1 MDHTKYNGKK
11 FTHFALVCLAAG
23 DARVYG
29 DHPRTK
35 KIYDLPGNFSLEATN
50 EAHRLT
56 YIEYGKDKELL
67 LKKAQMARSDYWTNR
82 MPQANN

>member
-1 MDHTKYNGKK
+1 MDHTKCTGKK
-11 FTHFALVCLAAG
+11 FTHFALVCFADG

-29 DHPRTK
+29 YHPRTK
-35 KIYDLPGNFSLEATN
+35 EIYDLPKSFSLEATN
-50 EAHRLT
+50 ENNRLT
-56 YIEYGKDKELL
+56 YVEYGKDKELL

>member
-1 MDHTKYNGKK
+1 MDEAKRFSSRK
-11 FTHFALVCLAAG
+11 FTHFALVCFADG

-29 DHPRTK
+29 YYPEK
-35 KIYDLPGNFSLEATN
+35 EEIYDLPKSFSLEATN

-67 LKKAQMARSDYWTNR
+67 LKKAQMARSDYWTN
-82 MPQANN
+82 N